1 VNVLVAGPQ
10 NGANNDSVMQVD
22 VTVQISTFF
31 VGRRRSWSLAA
42 VALRAPREV
51 VVATVPIKE
60 HDDSSSHQAM
70 THEPST
76 LVNDDN
82 KYVKNNR
89 TQSGTSSVLKDVLRV
104 KLS

>member
-1 VNVLVAGPQ
+1 MQ
-10 NGANNDSVMQVD
+10 NGANNQSN
-22 VTVQISTFF
+22 VTVQGSTFF

-42 VALRAPREV
+42 VALRAPGKV
-51 VVATVPIKE
+51 VVATVAIKE